1 MNDSNREKA
10 GINFSSEVARMH
22 IQRANLLS
30 LTFLSLV
37 AFAAGNV
44 LSSAAAQTS
53 SGKWS
58 YFKFQPGHFFL
69 CTGIK
74 GLLVNYTNKVF
85 GRLQKRTY
93 CVNSN
98 IPLPIY
104 ARVPAANDT
113 WTYDL
118 VEIKG
123 I

>member
-1 MNDSNREKA
+1 M
-10 GINFSSEVARMH
+10 
-22 IQRANLLS
+22 
-30 LTFLSLV
+30 
-37 AFAAGNV
+37 
-44 LSSAAAQTS
+44 
-53 SGKWS
+53 
-58 YFKFQPGHFFL
+58 
-69 CTGIK
+69 
-74 GLLVNYTNKVF
+74 NYTNKVF

>member
-1 MNDSNREKA
+1 MVVFQVST
-10 GINFSSEVARMH
+10 GTFFSCA
-22 IQRANLLS
+22 
-30 LTFLSLV
+30 
-37 AFAAGNV
+37 
-44 LSSAAAQTS
+44 
-53 SGKWS
+53 
-58 YFKFQPGHFFL
+58 
-69 CTGIK
+69 GIK